1 MSTFST
7 LLKEGYG
14 TIYAV
19 KVEGLPYI
27 FHEGPTPDRVDVN
40 GMPSAP
46 GGYTA
51 SSAFMVVNDTTIDQ
65 ELNREGAVSR
75 GKALSILLSWDV
87 LEAEGILDDLFR
99 RPAYFTT
106 LTADVSSSEAT
117 VKVVDTS
124 SFASSGTFYL
134 GRELIKY
141 TGKTSTTF
149 TGCTRGYLG
158 YPYKFRKDDP
168 GSHGIVTPTPYA
180 WKGRFITIYEH
191 LITPA
196 GHILDSTWTEGSYQ
210 REIFKGYIG
219 DPPVPDKLGMSI
231 KAMSLQRLCA
241 MELGSNLQGETVGA
255 NPATNLGDTLI
266 YVGHGSQVT
275 FSVRPSQ
282 GATGTIVGPWKA
294 YTVPNI
300 QTGATYPGPSVFTA
314 GTPSNAAIPPGVYTV
329 GTWAAI
335 CGNRLAYEMLNDSSV
350 SPAYALSTIT
360 ASVEVSS
367 GVWTP
372 KGTAWEGA
380 SVITWSV
387 IIAGGYSVPWLI
399 RSKPSSSCYWCTDP
413 GDDQFVNASAAL
425 KTTPDPQTDGS
436 WNFHIPFALGG
447 SDYLVVKNLE
457 GDSALDFTIEPT
469 GLAVVDAGG
478 NSEVVRWSEKFDTF
492 ANSSISISPF
502 VVLHVVE
509 RLIGAQ
515 YASVPQLQA
524 NLMEPGSIEIV
535 AGKIGKLD
543 DVAETFLQ
551 SSGTGDRGSKDTLGL
566 GYGLGIPSAWMD
578 LDATGS
584 SLLSQEALPLL
595 AIGGSSFDAIFSG
608 WYQLEGTCLSLRRN
622 LANVL
627 QLQRADV
634 VPSKVISTG
643 ALGFMGQE
651 LAKSDV
657 VVGGTEVPR
666 LIVAPNQIR
675 VDTTVGPYESAQ
687 YTYNAVGRIQA
698 EGAQALSLAVPG
710 GRSDLI
716 STAILSIMARGLGQ
730 SIIKFDV
737 APWIDIQVGDP
748 VSVTVAHPLLYD
760 WSDGT
765 RSPSNIA
772 GRCVG
777 HSRNLNTGQ
786 QALTILLDGILDTAL
801 WLCPTEAVSNVAG
814 NDVTVGYGGWFQS
827 GETVRFYN
835 RGKEATE
842 MSDLAVT
849 TVAGNVLTLA
859 SSPPAWLTSANAT
872 RATHPAYA
880 SGSTDQQEPFLYV
893 RGDKNW
899 RA

>member
-19 KVEGLPYI
+19 KVEGLPYV
-27 FHEGPTPDRVDVN
+27 FHEGPTPYRVDVN
-40 GMPSAP
+40 GTPSAP
-46 GGYTA
+46 GGYT
-51 SSAFMVVNDTTIDQ
+51 SSAAFMVVNDTTIDQ

-75 GKALSILLSWDV
+75 GKSMSILLSWDV

-106 LTADVSSSEAT
+106 LTADVSSSDTTINVA
-117 VKVVDTS
+117 DTS

-158 YPYKFRKDDP
+158 YTYKFRKDDP

-180 WKGRFITIYEH
+180 WKGRFLTIYEH
-191 LITPA
+191 IVTPS
-196 GHILDSTWTEGSYQ
+196 GHILDGTWTEGAYQ
-210 REIFKGYIG
+210 RELFKGYID
-219 DPPVPDKLGMSI
+219 DPPVPGKLGMSL
-231 KAMSLQRLCA
+231 KAMPLQRLGA
-241 MELGSNLQGETVGA
+241 MELGSNLQGETVGID
-255 NPATNLGDTLI
+255 PAKNMGDALI
-266 YVGHGSQVT
+266 YVGHGSTMEFTVAPRT
-275 FSVRPSQ
+275 SGSS
-282 GATGTIVGPWKA
+282 GAIGAFKTYK
-294 YTVPNI
+294 VPNI
-300 QTGATYPGPSVFTA
+300 QTGATYPSTAVFGA

-329 GTWAAI
+329 NAWANI

-350 SPAYALSTIT
+350 SPTYDLTTVTGQVKTTKTDPGNGGQWADQNFI
-360 ASVEVSS
+360 E
-367 GVWTP
+367 WT
-372 KGTAWEGA
+372 
-380 SVITWSV
+380 VILDW
-387 IIAGGYSVPWLI
+387 GYSIPWYI
-399 RSKPSSSCYWCTDP
+399 FADPSPSCYWCESA
-413 GDDQFVNASAAL
+413 GKQFDIVNKWFSSGG
-425 KTTPDPQTDGS
+425 TP
-436 WNFHIPFALGG
+436 NFFWTFAIPFGLRS

-469 GLAVVDAGG
+469 GLASVEAGG
-478 NSEVVRWSEKFDTF
+478 NSEGIRWSEKFTVF

-509 RLIGAQ
+509 RMIGAE
-515 YASVPQLQA
+515 YASVPQLPA
-524 NLMEPGSIEIV
+524 NLSESGSIEIV
-535 AGKIGKLD
+535 SGKIGKID

-551 SSGTGDRGSKDTLGL
+551 SSGTGDRGSKDTLGI
-566 GYGLGIPSAWMD
+566 GYGLGIPSAWID

-584 SLLSQEALPLL
+584 SLLSQEAIPLL
-595 AIGGSSFDAIFSG
+595 ALGGASFDAIFAG
-608 WYQLEGTCLSLRRN
+608 WYQLEGTCLALRRN
-622 LANVL
+622 ASNVL
-627 QLQRADV
+627 QLQRVDV

-651 LAKSDV
+651 LAKADV
-657 VVGGTEVPR
+657 VLGGTEVPR
-666 LIVAPNQIR
+666 LVVAPNQIR

-698 EGAQALSLAVPG
+698 EGAQGMSLAVPG
-710 GRSDLI
+710 GRSDII

-730 SIIKFDV
+730 SIIKFNV

-748 VSVTVAHPLLYD
+748 ISVTVAHPLLYD
-760 WSDGT
+760 WADGT
-765 RSPSNIA
+765 RSPTNIP

-777 HSRNLNTGQ
+777 HSRNLNTGE
-786 QALTILLDGILDTAL
+786 QALTILLDGILDSAL
-801 WLCPTEAVSNVAG
+801 WLCPTVTVSNVAG

-842 MSDLAVT
+842 MSDLVVT

-880 SGSTDQQEPFLYV
+880 SGSTDQKDPFLYV

-899 RA
+899 RG